1 MAWDD
6 EGAVIFV
13 AEVALLLVVIVGV
26 AMLAGLLS

>member
-1 MAWDD
+1 MDD

-13 AEVALLLVVIVGV
+13 AEVVLLLVVIVGV